1 MFWLSISTHA
11 PELQCLSPHTRPWSV
26 VKTIWQFCQTYGE
39 YQSLPPSQRRRFILE
54 REASKAAQTCPDSC
68 L

>member
-11 PELQCLSPHTRPWSV
+11 PELRYLSTQTRPWFI
-26 VKTIWQFCQTYGE
+26 VKKIWQFCQTYGE

-54 REASKAAQTCPDSC
+54 QEARQAAQPVCESC